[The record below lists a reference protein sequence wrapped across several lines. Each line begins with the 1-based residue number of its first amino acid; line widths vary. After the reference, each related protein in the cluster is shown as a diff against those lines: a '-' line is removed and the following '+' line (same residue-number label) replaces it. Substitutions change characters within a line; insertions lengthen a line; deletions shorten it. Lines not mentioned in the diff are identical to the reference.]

1 MTVTLLRYTPDPD
14 KMVALAARRCYSN
27 RAADAIETGFKP
39 EEVEKMLNM
48 LRQRGHLSVF
58 EHASFTFSAD
68 GISRALSH
76 QLVRHRMAS
85 YSQESQRYV
94 NYLKLKEIPNIIP
107 PKIAANPEA
116 LEVYNK
122 AMDESLNAYRKM
134 VEIGIAPEDARYIFP
149 NAVETKIV
157 FTMNARSLFNFF
169 EQRCCMKAQWE
180 IRQLA
185 YEMLA
190 AVRKVAPLI
199 FKYAGAPCQLSR
211 NPYCREEDQNCP
223 MHQAMVKRL
232 AENAK
237 E

>member
-1 MTVTLLRYTPDPD
+1 
-14 KMVALAARRCYSN
+14 
-27 RAADAIETGFKP
+27 
-39 EEVEKMLNM
+39 
-48 LRQRGHLSVF
+48 
-58 EHASFTFSAD
+58 
-68 GISRALSH
+68 
-76 QLVRHRMAS
+76 
-85 YSQESQRYV
+85 
-94 NYLKLKEIPNIIP
+94 
-107 PKIAANPEA
+107 
-116 LEVYNK
+116 
-122 AMDESLNAYRKM
+122 M

-199 FKYAGAPCQLSR
+199 FKYAGAPCQLGR
-211 NPYCREEDQNCP
+211 NPYCREEDQTCP